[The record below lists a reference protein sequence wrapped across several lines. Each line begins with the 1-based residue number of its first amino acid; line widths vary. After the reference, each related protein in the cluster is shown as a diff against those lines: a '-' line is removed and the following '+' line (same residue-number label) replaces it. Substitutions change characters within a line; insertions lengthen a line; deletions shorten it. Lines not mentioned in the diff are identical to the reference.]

1 MNLILIAAAIAI
13 SVLVFTWLIKV
24 VKATVTTA
32 LVIAAI
38 VFLLQFV
45 FGIGADKILDQ
56 VVQLIQYLWQM
67 IFGKG

>member
-38 VFLLQFV
+38 VLILQFF
-45 FGIGADKILDQ
+45 FGIGADRIFDQ
-56 VVQLIQYLWQM
+56 AIQIIQYVWQM